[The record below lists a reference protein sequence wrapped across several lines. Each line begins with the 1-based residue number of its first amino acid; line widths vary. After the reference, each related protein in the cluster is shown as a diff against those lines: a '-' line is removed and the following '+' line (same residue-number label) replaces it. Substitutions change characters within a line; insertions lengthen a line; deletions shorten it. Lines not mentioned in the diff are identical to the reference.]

1 MCRSAILEFPIAIR
15 GCFPFGNNP
24 SLFLQTVQRRI
35 ERAVLHFK
43 EVISSS
49 LNMFAYLMSVRWTV
63 NKCSQNEHV
72 HRSSAD
78 SPVPP
83 LASRRGTL
91 DVGCTGTQVPGVP
104 VQPTSSV

>member
-78 SPVPP
+78 VHWDVRQTGKDQVCTI
-83 LASRRGTL
+83 LLSRAT
-91 DVGCTGTQVPGVP
+91 
-104 VQPTSSV
+104 